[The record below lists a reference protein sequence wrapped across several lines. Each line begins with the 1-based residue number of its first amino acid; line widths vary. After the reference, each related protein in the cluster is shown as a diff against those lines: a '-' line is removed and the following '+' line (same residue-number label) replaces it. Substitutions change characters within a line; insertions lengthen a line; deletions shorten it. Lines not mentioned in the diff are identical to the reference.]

1 MTSLLENSEAQSNEC
16 RVLPKKTTSQKHFLD
31 LPSALTYIKL
41 MIYFHQYFLV
51 KKENKFLI
59 GPNRDLFSVLS
70 IGKIKTIAK

>member
-16 RVLPKKTTSQKHFLD
+16 IVLPKKTTSQKHFLD

-59 GPNRDLFSVLS
+59 GPKQRFILS
-70 IGKIKTIAK
+70 FEHWKNQNNC